1 MEPEYGTL
9 PKDPDRL
16 VEIFSQSAIPHLL
29 SALVELITNCDDS
42 YRRLGRAEASGDIH
56 IEVWR
61 QKGLLAKLA
70 VTDNA
75 EGMDAQAMWDAVTY
89 GKAASRFKDGVKV
102 RGLFGLG
109 LKDVLLAFGHGHVQ
123 SIKGSNITSVE
134 LDYRG
139 KDGKA
144 GVSPPS
150 APLVEKVTP
159 SAREAVGLREGNG
172 TRVTAIVTRK
182 GRKFPCP
189 AYKTLKERV
198 ARYYALRDINANPQR
213 TVRLTV
219 YDAGSRQSLP
229 ISYVYPKGE
238 CVVRQKAVQIAGTKV
253 KAVVSLYAVDVPL
266 DSCRNNPFGEAGI
279 IVRTEGTI
287 VDQTFFAYEGEEA
300 SRYFWGEIE
309 WPDIARR
316 LREED
321 YSVLTPSRI
330 GLDKRTEY
338 FSALQKAVEPVIAP
352 FIEEKKKQLQRPS
365 QKVSREVERKNK
377 AVLKEL
383 NSIYKD
389 LLERTKDKGTT
400 PPHTVEKLTIAPARA
415 NVQLGR
421 QRQLGIYLPTLLA
434 PDSYASIPIELSSDH
449 HGVGLVSSKSYFSKH
464 PKRSDMLLSKMT
476 VIAREDG
483 ARASVKAKFADDEAH
498 AYVRVAPPTTKRPGK
513 PRGTTGKFRDIRPVT
528 RVPPV
533 PRSDYSSETGDIL
546 IVVNNPSVGPFLG
559 SVLEGAMTPEGSML
573 LAELIGDVVRKV
585 LVRDLIDDGRLF
597 LDPDWD
603 QEQVIEAYDTFVND
617 ICNPDSEYY
626 RRVMEVIQHNY
637 VVRAG
642 EVPRRRRTRK
652 AN

>member
-1 MEPEYGTL
+1 MKPEYTRL
-9 PKDPDRL
+9 PTDTDRL
-16 VEIFSQSAIPHLL
+16 VQIFSQAAIPHLL

-70 VTDNA
+70 VTDRA
-75 EGMDAQAMWDAVTY
+75 EGMDAQAMLDAVTY

-109 LKDVLLAFGHGHVQ
+109 LKDVLLAFGHGHVE
-123 SIKGSNITSVE
+123 SIKGNKITSVE
-134 LDYRG
+134 VDYQARA
-139 KDGKA
+139 GKA
-144 GVSPPS
+144 GVLG
-150 APLVEKVTP
+150 PLVEKVTP
-159 SAREAVGLREGNG
+159 SRRQELGVGEGNG

-182 GRKFPCP
+182 GRKFSCP
-189 AYKTLKERV
+189 AYKTLKEQV
-198 ARYYALRDINANPQR
+198 PRYYALRDINANPQR

-219 YDAGSRQSLP
+219 YDAGSKQSLP

-253 KAVVSLYAVDVPL
+253 KAVVSLYAVDQPL

-279 IVRTEGTI
+279 IVRSEGTI
-287 VDQTFFAYEGEEA
+287 VDQTFFAYEVEPA
-300 SRYFWGEIE
+300 SCYFWGEIE
-309 WPDIARR
+309 WPDIAAR

-338 FSALQKAVEPVIAP
+338 FSALQTAVEPVIAR

-383 NSIYKD
+383 NSIYKE
-389 LLERTKDKGTT
+389 LLEKTKDRGTT
-400 PPHTVEKLTIAPARA
+400 PPPRIEKLTIAPPRA
-415 NVQLGR
+415 NVELGR
-421 QRQLGIYLPTLLA
+421 QRQLGIYLPTSLA
-434 PDSYASIPIELSSDH
+434 PSNYAQIPIEVTSDH
-449 HGVGLVSSKSYFSKH
+449 YGVGLVSPKSYFSRH
-464 PKRSDMLLSKMT
+464 PKKPELLLSTMT
-476 VIAREDG
+476 VIGREDG
-483 ARASVKAKFADDEAH
+483 ARASIKAKFREDEAH
-498 AYVRVAPPTTKRPGK
+498 AYVRVAPLAKKKKGK
-513 PRGTTGKFRDIRPVT
+513 PRGSTGKFRDIRPIPLD
-528 RVPPV
+528 PPV
-533 PRSDYSSETGDIL
+533 KRSDYDSESGDIL
-546 IVVNNPSVGPFLG
+546 IVVNNPSVAPFLG
-559 SVLEGAMTPEGSML
+559 SALEGAVTPEGSML

-597 LDPDWD
+597 LGRDWD

-626 RRVMEVIQHNY
+626 RRVMELLQQNY
-637 VVRAG
+637 VVRA
-642 EVPRRRRTRK
+642 EDAPRRRRTRK